1 LPDTLDA
8 LTNVNRISA
17 YAPSVARPADGVADS
32 DFWGEDGFSFDDVID
47 LINPLQHL
55 PVVSTLYRSITGDEI
70 SSGAQI
76 AGGGLFGGPIGI
88 FAAAAS
94 TMFEEATNGDLI
106 NQISTLFDGDGAD
119 NGPAAFAMA
128 AGSPETHDRAIGSPY
143 GGSNSTAPVMTASV
157 AEPEPFATLAAETVS
172 KAPEM
177 SPETSDDVP
186 IDGVWLSSIP
196 LVSAPA
202 AEPNPAPG
210 VTTISPATAQ
220 LLLQAIGYPTE
231 NLASPRAATELY
243 KQGVPTPTD
252 PDAIVDNLL

>member
-1 LPDTLDA
+1 
-8 LTNVNRISA
+8 
-17 YAPSVARPADGVADS
+17 
-32 DFWGEDGFSFDDVID
+32 
-47 LINPLQHL
+47 
-55 PVVSTLYRSITGDEI
+55 
-70 SSGAQI
+70 
-76 AGGGLFGGPIGI
+76 
-88 FAAAAS
+88 
-94 TMFEEATNGDLI
+94 
-106 NQISTLFDGDGAD
+106 
-119 NGPAAFAMA
+119 
-128 AGSPETHDRAIGSPY
+128 
-143 GGSNSTAPVMTASV
+143 MTASV
-157 AEPEPFATLAAETVS
+157 AEPEPVATLAAKTVS

-177 SPETSDDVP
+177 SDDVP

-196 LVSAPA
+196 LVSAPT